1 MAVRLDEEGTQE
13 ETGAT
18 KLTLR
23 LDRELIGRAKV
34 YSKANGKSISQIVAD
49 YFATLPDAREAVP
62 RLTPI
67 VGSLRGVLR
76 GVAVESKPVEDDY
89 YRYLEEKY
97 L

>member
-1 MAVRLDEEGTQE
+1 MSVRLEDESAQE

-23 LDRELIGRAKV
+23 LDRDLIRRAKV
-34 YSKANGKSISQIVAD
+34 YSKATGKSISQIVAD

-67 VGSLRGVLR
+67 VASLRGVLQ
-76 GVAVESKPVEDDY
+76 GMAVQGKAVEDDY

>member
-1 MAVRLDEEGTQE
+1 MSIRLDEEGTQD

-34 YSKANGKSISQIVAD
+34 YSKATGKSISQIVAD
-49 YFATLPDAREAVP
+49 YFATLDAREAAP
-62 RLTPI
+62 RLAPI

-76 GVAVESKPVEDDY
+76 GVATESKAVEDDY

>member
-1 MAVRLDEEGTQE
+1 MSVRLDEDARE

-23 LDRELIGRAKV
+23 LDRDLIQRAKV
-34 YSKANGKSISQIVAD
+34 YSRATGKSISQIVAD
-49 YFATLPDAREAVP
+49 YFATLPDTREAVP
-62 RLTPI
+62 RLAPLI
-67 VGSLRGVLR
+67 GSLRGVLQ
-76 GVAVESKPVEDDY
+76 GSAVEGKDPEDDY

>member
-1 MAVRLDEEGTQE
+1 MTVRLDKPQD

-23 LDRELIGRAKV
+23 LERELIRRAKV
-34 YSKANGKSISQIVAD
+34 YSKATGKSISQIVAD
-49 YFATLPDAREAVP
+49 YFAALPDARRDAP
-62 RLTPI
+62 RLSPI

-76 GVAVESKPVEDDY
+76 GVAAEGKAVEDDY